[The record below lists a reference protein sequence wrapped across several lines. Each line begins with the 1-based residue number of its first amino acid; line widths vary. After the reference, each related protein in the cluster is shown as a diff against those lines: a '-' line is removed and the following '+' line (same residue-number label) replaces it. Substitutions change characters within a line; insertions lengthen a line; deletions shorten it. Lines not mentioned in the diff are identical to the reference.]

1 VQNQIEGLKRTG
13 LCLANIRGLFAHVV
27 FSFVYFSK
35 ASNLPKEL
43 AVLFLQV
50 ISPYSVYFNAK
61 LIFQRFQLWR
71 LFTNFFY
78 FGHLGESHVSFQLPQ
93 CMSDKCGMHAFNALT
108 LFLKS
113 SSVIVLVFRCD
124 EAIECF
130 LQCEGKQKAVF
141 IHLRTGC
148 LFSGLLR

>member
-1 VQNQIEGLKRTG
+1 MWFFPLY
-13 LCLANIRGLFAHVV
+13 L
-27 FSFVYFSK
+27 SK

-78 FGHLGESHVSFQLPQ
+78 FGHLGESHVSFQLPW
-93 CMSDKCGMHAFNALT
+93 CMSDKCGMHAFNALA
-108 LFLKS
+108 LLLKC
-113 SSVIVLVFRCD
+113 SSVIILVSRCD
-124 EAIECF
+124 EAIDVRYNVRANRKLYSSIYEP
-130 LQCEGKQKAVF
+130 AVSSQDF
-141 IHLRTGC
+141 FADC
-148 LFSGLLR
+148 